1 MHITLYNMYIL
12 YTVAFSYYSILTC
25 TFDTHWIY
33 EEIYYVIQS

>member
-12 YTVAFSYYSILTC
+12 YTVAFSYYSILTY

>member
-25 TFDTHWIY
+25 TFDK
-33 EEIYYVIQS
+33 EIYYVIQS